1 MVRWGTGTG
10 TGRRLVGG
18 EDATNPR
25 KAKADDQATMIRGKA
40 KADEDQAKANEILG
54 GQAKAH
60 ATLRKAKAKDHPP
73 CRYHVRGELK

>member
-1 MVRWGTGTG
+1 M
-10 TGRRLVGG
+10 VGG

-25 KAKADDQATMIRGKA
+25 KAKADDQATMIGGKT
-40 KADEDQAKANEILG
+40 KADDQAKANEILG

-73 CRYHVRGELK
+73 CRYHVRSELK